1 MSTHP
6 FLKLLLSILA
16 LSLVACGS
24 GSKLSDDTYDGL
36 VTIEGQVSV
45 KPDTNVDLDVEQTC
59 STLSEQNNSL
69 FSAQLVSNPITIGG
83 YINGKSQDL
92 GFCYQFEEDLDD
104 YYRVSLVEGQTVSL
118 SVFPAIEKQENPEEE
133 TSPEEEVNISAFVE
147 LRAVDQPDV
156 TVADFVISEPGA
168 KSLVVPLTNEYL
180 SLIHI

>member
-118 SVFPAIEKQENPEEE
+118 SVFPANEEE
-133 TSPEEEVNISAFVE
+133 FNINALVE
-147 LRAVDQPDV
+147 LRAVDQSGV
-156 TVADFVISEPGA
+156 VVAELSISEPGA
-168 KSLVVPLTNEYL
+168 KSLVVPLTNEYYVRVATTQGHDAL
-180 SLIHI
+180 L